1 MNRTFYLVI
10 TGPESIIPEGVKIE
24 KMVITP
30 EDIEEAREDE
40 SETEDDIINYIIDDE
55 AGGWEQSFC
64 RVQVMDEKKYEKFIK
79 GIKKENFTS

>member
-55 AGGWEQSFC
+55 AGGWEQRFC
-64 RVQVMDEKKYEKFIK
+64 RIQVMSEEKFEEFVK
-79 GIKKENFTS
+79 GIKTENFTS